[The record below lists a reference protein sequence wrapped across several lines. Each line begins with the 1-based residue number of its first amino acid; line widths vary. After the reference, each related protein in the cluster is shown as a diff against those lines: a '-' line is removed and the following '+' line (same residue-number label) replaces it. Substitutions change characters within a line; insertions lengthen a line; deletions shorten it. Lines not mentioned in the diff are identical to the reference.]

1 MKYIALLLTAISLS
15 AASSTRKNIDAQ
27 LNSIIIP
34 RIDNL
39 QTLNINELV
48 NILSKFSNNKINFL
62 YFPPKPTTKVVPAA
76 IPPTNLPLNGFEP
89 NNNPN
94 LPPPPFGV
102 QTNVFMPPMHTVV
115 QPEVPQMKIA
125 TGRIHNLT
133 LKQLLNI
140 IVLGCQPPIKY
151 TITDYGVVF
160 LPRNKDN
167 LHTETR
173 SFRLNGN
180 MFRRLNK
187 DK

>member
-1 MKYIALLLTAISLS
+1 MSL
-15 AASSTRKNIDAQ
+15 ACEIRFLRDSSTTLPFSDSATTSKIE
-27 LNSIIIP
+27 
-34 RIDNL
+34 DNA
-39 QTLNINELV
+39 NNAG
-48 NILSKFSNNKINFL
+48 NNKINFL

-94 LPPPPFGV
+94 LPLPPFGV

-115 QPEVPQMKIA
+115 QPEAPQMKIA

-160 LPRNKDN
+160 LPRDKDN

-187 DK
+187 NK